1 MKNTL
6 IILSYILVLFGFLL
20 KVGNGLFDAFLVV
33 AVVSIIAWVSYTI
46 SKNKKSVFVTFLI
59 ILFETIIYY
68 LYEITYVKEVNFL
81 EQLYGVSL
89 WCGCNF
95 LLAILTRFIPRTK
108 ELSPFFWMNGIVS
121 SILFLYCASQI
132 CRAL

>member
-46 SKNKKSVFVTFLI
+46 SKNKKSVMRDKTVY
-59 ILFETIIYY
+59 IYNKTVV
-68 LYEITYVKEVNFL
+68 LATMPLSTYKIML
-81 EQLYGVSL
+81 
-89 WCGCNF
+89 
-95 LLAILTRFIPRTK
+95 
-108 ELSPFFWMNGIVS
+108 
-121 SILFLYCASQI
+121 
-132 CRAL
+132 